1 MKSRMIICC
10 FMVFAFSQYGM
21 AQTTTTLKAGDKAPA
36 FSGKDQDG
44 KLVSLDQYKGKKVI
58 LYFYPK
64 DDTPGCTAQ
73 ACNLRDNKEMLG
85 KEGYEIL
92 GVSTDDEA
100 SHRNFREKYSLP
112 FPLVAD
118 TDKSINQ
125 KYGVWVEKERDGKKF
140 WGTARKTFVIDE
152 TGTITQIIDK
162 VETKDHAS
170 QILKL

>member
-1 MKSRMIICC
+1 MI
-10 FMVFAFSQYGM
+10 FASAAS
-21 AQTTTTLKAGDKAPA
+21 AQTQLKVGDKAPD

-44 KLVSLDQYKGKKVI
+44 KTISLKDYKGKKVI

-73 ACNLRDNKEMLG
+73 ACNLRDNKETLA
-85 KEGYEIL
+85 KEGYEVL
-92 GVSTDDEA
+92 GVSTDDET
-100 SHRNFREKYSLP
+100 SHRNFRDKYSLT
-112 FPLVAD
+112 FSLIAD

-140 WGTARKTFVIDE
+140 YGTARTTFVIDE
-152 TGTITQIIDK
+152 NGLITNIIDK

-170 QILKL
+170 QILKF

>member
-1 MKSRMIICC
+1 MI
-10 FMVFAFSQYGM
+10 FASAAS
-21 AQTTTTLKAGDKAPA
+21 AQTQLKVGDKAPD

-44 KLVSLDQYKGKKVI
+44 KTISLKDYKGKKVI

-73 ACNLRDNKEMLG
+73 ACNLRDNKEMLAR
-85 KEGYEIL
+85 EGYEVL

-100 SHRNFREKYSLP
+100 SHRNFRDKYSLT
-112 FPLVAD
+112 FSLIAD

-140 WGTARKTFVIDE
+140 YGTARTTFVIDE
-152 TGTITQIIDK
+152 NGLITNIIDK

-170 QILKL
+170 QILKF